1 MRAPT
6 SGTPA
11 WRLVAE
17 REMTTKLRDK
27 TFLGGVAFMLV
38 LVIAGIVVSAWLG
51 GRAQTYDVA
60 VVDDTGAT
68 VAGAAEQVLRAQDDD
83 TSVEVT
89 EESDPAAAEQ
99 AVADE
104 QVDVALLPAD
114 GGYTV
119 VGQTEIDED
128 LQAALSQALST
139 TMLQANADE
148 AGVAVPELLAGTEL
162 SERLLES
169 EAENAD
175 VIAAASFFA
184 AILFYITALTF
195 GITISQ
201 SVVQEKESR
210 VVEILAAAVPIR
222 AMLWGKIAGNTVLAL
237 AQIVL
242 LVVVGLVGLVVTG
255 RADALDGIGLA
266 AAWYV
271 VFFVLGF
278 VALASFWSVA
288 GSLATRQEDLQTT
301 TLPGQVILLVPYLL
315 AVTGSERVQ
324 EVISVLPIV
333 SAMTMPGRIADG
345 SAPWWQVGLA
355 LGLTVLTAAGL
366 VRLGSAL
373 YARTLLQTSRRIG
386 YREALRSR
394 G

>member
-1 MRAPT
+1 
-6 SGTPA
+6 
-11 WRLVAE
+11 
-17 REMTTKLRDK
+17 
-27 TFLGGVAFMLV
+27 
-38 LVIAGIVVSAWLG
+38 
-51 GRAQTYDVA
+51 
-60 VVDDTGAT
+60 
-68 VAGAAEQVLRAQDDD
+68 
-83 TSVEVT
+83 
-89 EESDPAAAEQ
+89 
-99 AVADE
+99 
-104 QVDVALLPAD
+104 
-114 GGYTV
+114 
-119 VGQTEIDED
+119 
-128 LQAALSQALST
+128 
-139 TMLQANADE
+139 
-148 AGVAVPELLAGTEL
+148 
-162 SERLLES
+162 LLEA

-175 VIAAASFFA
+175 VIQAASFFA

-222 AMLWGKIAGNTVLAL
+222 AMLWGKIAGNSVLAL
-237 AQIVL
+237 GQIVL
-242 LVVVGLVGLVVTG
+242 LVAVGLIGLVATG
-255 RADALDGIGLA
+255 RSDTLDGIGLA

-301 TLPGQVILLVPYLL
+301 TLPGQIILLVPYLL

-373 YARTLLQTSRRIG
+373 YARTLLQTSRRVG
-386 YREALRSR
+386 YREALRTR
-394 G
+394 A